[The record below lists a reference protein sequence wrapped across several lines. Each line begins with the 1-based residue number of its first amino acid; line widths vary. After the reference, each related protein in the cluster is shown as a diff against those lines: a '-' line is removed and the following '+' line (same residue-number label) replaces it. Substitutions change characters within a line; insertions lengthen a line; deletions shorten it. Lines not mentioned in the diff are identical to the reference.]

1 MNEEFKK
8 TLIKEVCRMVI
19 NIITA
24 AMVAFGITSC
34 TGWQGECSGSFCV
47 KKVEQV
53 QQA

>member
-8 TLIKEVCRMVI
+8 TVIKEVCRMVI

-34 TGWQGECSGSFCV
+34 ASMDFECHDS
-47 KKVEQV
+47 
-53 QQA
+53 